1 MNQGPYSSSG
11 DGEIS
16 LAIQFQGLRISVQ
29 GPAAKALDF
38 VQKLAPESNQTA
50 SSSDHPLPASSASAP
65 RASQCPDQYLA
76 LATKLSAA
84 SVFSPKE
91 RVERAWL
98 AGWLARTRLT
108 GAYQEPSPEPNPE
121 FAIVELDLPSKFFVV
136 LQGRGVREVKILRS
150 AKDFKDL
157 SEASVGPVFVGH
169 GFPSETEAKVYIAGA
184 GRASTL
190 GI

>member
-1 MNQGPYSSSG
+1 MSQGPSSSSG
-11 DGEIS
+11 DGEIN
-16 LAIQFQGLRISVQ
+16 LAIQFQGLRISIQ
-29 GPAAKALDF
+29 GPAAKALEF
-38 VQKLAPESNQTA
+38 VQKLAPESSPDTATGGPSSA
-50 SSSDHPLPASSASAP
+50 SSGSAP

-98 AGWLARTRLT
+98 AGWLARTRLA
-108 GAYQEPSPEPNPE
+108 GGYPEPSPEPSPE

-136 LQGRGVREVKILRS
+136 LQGRGVREAKILRS
-150 AKDFKDL
+150 AKDFKEL
-157 SEASVGPVFVGH
+157 SEVVSGPPFVGH

-184 GRASTL
+184 GRASAL

>member
-1 MNQGPYSSSG
+1 MQVGWQELDSQGP
-11 DGEIS
+11 IKS
-16 LAIQFQGLRISVQ
+16 LALN
-29 GPAAKALDF
+29 P
-38 VQKLAPESNQTA
+38 T
-50 SSSDHPLPASSASAP
+50 
-65 RASQCPDQYLA
+65 
-76 LATKLSAA
+76 
-84 SVFSPKE
+84 
-91 RVERAWL
+91 
-98 AGWLARTRLT
+98 
-108 GAYQEPSPEPNPE
+108 PE